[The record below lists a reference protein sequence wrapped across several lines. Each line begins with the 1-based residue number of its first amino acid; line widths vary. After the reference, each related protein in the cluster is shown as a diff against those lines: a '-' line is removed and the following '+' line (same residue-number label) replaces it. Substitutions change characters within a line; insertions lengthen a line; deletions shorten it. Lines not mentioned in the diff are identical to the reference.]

1 MFQRK
6 LELIR
11 TLETLTLIKECCDL
25 FNSFLDKNS
34 TDKKKL
40 KYWNSVVS
48 SVSPFN
54 LCSLIQWPVLSFN
67 F

>member
-34 TDKKKL
+34 TDKKKKKL

-54 LCSLIQWPVLSFN
+54 LCSLMASTKF
-67 F
+67 

>member
-34 TDKKKL
+34 TDKKKKTKVL
-40 KYWNSVVS
+40 EFS
-48 SVSPFN
+48 SE
-54 LCSLIQWPVLSFN
+54 
-67 F
+67 

>member
-6 LELIR
+6 LGLIR
-11 TLETLTLIKECCDL
+11 TLETLTLITECCDL

-34 TDKKKL
+34 TDKKKKL

-54 LCSLIQWPVLSFN
+54 LCSLMASTKF
-67 F
+67 